1 MESKEDMLNSVRFLK
16 ERGAF
21 PVLMFANSQSWTL
34 PDLLRWKEKHW
45 LQEPATV
52 LDTVYGALEILTDKG
67 KSKPG
72 YYLIP
77 EPVEGPPYPIGNIF
91 YDRTDIPDFSE
102 ESSKKMHQILKDFR
116 ATRDISNFVRS
127 WKEYKK
133 DNPEYEKYQDRI
145 HKKEIEKEG
154 KDIRFAKAL
163 KYGVEHM
170 DEYVAYCT
178 EKDREESLEE
188 DRYKIKE

>member
-1 MESKEDMLNSVRFLK
+1 ME
-16 ERGAF
+16 
-21 PVLMFANSQSWTL
+21 
-34 PDLLRWKEKHW
+34 
-45 LQEPATV
+45 
-52 LDTVYGALEILTDKG
+52 LTDKG